1 MGERS
6 FIDSV
11 HRQVDQEWNLH
22 KQAMTGVMGTS
33 GTPDYY
39 YEAFN
44 WYIWIEYKYVENLP
58 SAIVLTD
65 RSKNYSL
72 SALQNRWLDRA
83 YHNRTRAAVVLG
95 SKQGA
100 IIFVNGAWNLPVD
113 TSYASQY
120 GCIIKPYD
128 VAHFAAGFENHRVL
142 VKHDKDAR
150 VQYEHASAIMHNWQ
164 PTAKDCR

>member
-11 HRQVDQEWNLH
+11 HRQVDPEWNLH

-44 WYIWIEYKYVENLP
+44 WYVWIEYKYVDNLP
-58 SAIVLTD
+58 GVIRLYD
-65 RSKNYSL
+65 RSKKYSL

-83 YHNRTRAAVVLG
+83 HKNRTRAAVVLG

-100 IIFVNGAWNLPVD
+100 IIFVNGAWNCDVNID
-113 TSYASQY
+113 YASQHR
-120 GCIIKPYD
+120 CIHPPGI
-128 VAHFAAGFENHRVL
+128 VAHFAAGFENNRVL
-142 VKHDKDAR
+142 IKNNQDAR
-150 VQYEHASAIMHNWQ
+150 VQYEHTSAGLHHWF
-164 PTAKDCR
+164 PAPEDSG

>member
-6 FIDSV
+6 YIDSV
-11 HRQVDQEWNLH
+11 HRQVDPEWNLH

-44 WYIWIEYKYVENLP
+44 WYVWIEYKYVENLP
-58 SAIVLTD
+58 RVIDLTD
-65 RSKNYSL
+65 RSKKYSL

-83 YHNRTRAAVVLG
+83 YKNRTRAAAVLG

-100 IIFVNGAWNLPVD
+100 IIFYNGAWNTPFTLEQVEE
-113 TSYASQY
+113 YQ
-120 GCIIKPYD
+120 CIVKPYD
-128 VAHFAAGFENHRVL
+128 VAHFAAGFDNHRV
-142 VKHDKDAR
+142 VIKHDKDAG
-150 VQYEHASAIMHNWQ
+150 VQHEHASPGLSHWF
-164 PTAKDCR
+164 PTQANKR